1 MNNLARL
8 NKVKADEAG
17 VDGTTS
23 LDAILVRSVDEVSR
37 EFENETHREFAATLG
52 TRYLARHPRACAD
65 ELRLDV
71 DLASISSLTVD
82 DDGDGTYEL
91 TLVENTDYFVER
103 EDDLDSNTPI
113 VCLTLN
119 RNGTQLSSWPT
130 DDRSV
135 KITGLWG
142 YSYELESS
150 TLTVSDAGPGLDT
163 SETGITLSATAATLI
178 FPGDTIV
185 IDSEQME
192 VTAVVTTLLTVV
204 RAINGTTAAIHS
216 DGATVYIRRYPRDV
230 ERVVAERAVGLR
242 WDAQGGYDAGITLT
256 GEAQGAAGK
265 TTIRGSFARWKN
277 TINRYKR
284 WGVS

>member
-23 LDAILVRSVDEVSR
+23 LDAILARSVDEVSR

-52 TRYLARHPRACAD
+52 TRYLQRHPRTCGD
-65 ELRLDV
+65 ELWLDQ
-71 DLASISSLTVD
+71 DLASISGLTVD

-130 DDRSV
+130 AYRAV
-135 KITGLWG
+135 KVTGLWG
-142 YSYELESS
+142 YSYELQDA
-150 TLTVSDAGPGLDT
+150 TVDTAEVLDT
-163 SETGITLSATAATLI
+163 TETDITIDLTAATLI

-185 IDSEQME
+185 IESEQME
-192 VTAVVTTLLTVV
+192 VTAVATTTLTVV
-204 RAINGTTAAIHS
+204 RGINGTAAATHVTDS
-216 DGATVYIRRYPRDV
+216 DIYVRRYPRDIEEIIA
-230 ERVVAERAVGLR
+230 ERVVGKR
-242 WDAQGGYDAGITLT
+242 WDTQGGYDAGVTLT
-256 GEAQGAAGK
+256 GESQGAAGK
-265 TTIRGSFARWKN
+265 TTARGSFARWSRTVK
-277 TINRYKR
+277 RYKR